1 MRVCILGTPYCPA
14 LFCRGSNKVKALHE
28 EHVEEYNLWL
38 DGEHDCLYPN
48 GYQPDIYQ
56 MDNMPY
62 GDCGGDRDVVR
73 LEDY

>member
-1 MRVCILGTPYCPA
+1 M
-14 LFCRGSNKVKALHE
+14 KALHG

-62 GDCGGDRDVVR
+62 GDCGGDSDVVR